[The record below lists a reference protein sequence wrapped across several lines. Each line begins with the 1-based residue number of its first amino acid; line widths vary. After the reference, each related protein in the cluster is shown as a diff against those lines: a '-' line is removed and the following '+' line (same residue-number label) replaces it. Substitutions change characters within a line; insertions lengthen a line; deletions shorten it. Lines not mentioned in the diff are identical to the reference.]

1 MHQRKVP
8 MRKDIVTGEMFPKKE
23 LIRVVKSKEDVI
35 TIDPT
40 GKQNGRG
47 AYVSINVETA
57 KKAQHNHSLDKAFG
71 MKVSDE
77 FYEELIAYVD
87 HQQARRQLFG
97 DDAK

>member
-8 MRKDIVTGEMFPKKE
+8 MRKDIVTGEMLPKKD
-23 LIRVVKSKEDVI
+23 LIRVVKNKEDEI

-47 AYVSINVETA
+47 AYVGINVETA
-57 KKAQHNHSLDKAFG
+57 KKAQKEHSLDKAFG

-77 FYEELIAYVD
+77 FYTELVEFVD
-87 HQQARRQLFG
+87 HQQARRELFG
-97 DDAK
+97 DNAK